1 MKLVQIAGYLGSG
14 KTTLI
19 IALSK
24 GLSEQGKRVAIL
36 VNDVGEVSVD
46 GSVMEE
52 YGLTVKDIGGGCICC
67 QVAGSMLKTLELLAN
82 GPNPDIIIIE
92 PTGMAVPKAI
102 KETVLMLSV
111 KKVTIEIGPTIVLF
125 DMTRSEKLLNYET
138 LKRLITTQL
147 KDADIVALSKA
158 DMVSEEAI
166 GHAGET
172 VHLINPKAD
181 IIRLSTRT
189 GMGLSGLVRSVSEAT
204 VRV

>member
-1 MKLVQIAGYLGSG
+1 
-14 KTTLI
+14 
-19 IALSK
+19 
-24 GLSEQGKRVAIL
+24 
-36 VNDVGEVSVD
+36 
-46 GSVMEE
+46 
-52 YGLTVKDIGGGCICC
+52 
-67 QVAGSMLKTLELLAN
+67 
-82 GPNPDIIIIE
+82 
-92 PTGMAVPKAI
+92 
-102 KETVLMLSV
+102 
-111 KKVTIEIGPTIVLF
+111 
-125 DMTRSEKLLNYET
+125 
-138 LKRLITTQL
+138 L